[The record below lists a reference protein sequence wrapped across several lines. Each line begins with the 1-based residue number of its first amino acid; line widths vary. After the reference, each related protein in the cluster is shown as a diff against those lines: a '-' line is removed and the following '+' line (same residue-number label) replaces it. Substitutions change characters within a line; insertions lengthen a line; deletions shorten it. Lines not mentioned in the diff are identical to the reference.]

1 MAARVPDQILAELPG
16 AARIA
21 AATFEQDVQPWQQD
35 QGDRVQRV
43 EVVPDVP
50 PGRRVGRTGR
60 DPGGGNDAVSAGT
73 GDLGRL
79 RRDDPRGE
87 PVFDADRIQLCG
99 GRHGLPTECIGV
111 MQRAADVVP
120 VQEDCRA
127 FPLERPEC
135 CG

>member
-1 MAARVPDQILAELPG
+1 MAARVPDQFLAELPG
-16 AARIA
+16 PAWIA

-35 QGDRVQRV
+35 QRDRVQPV
-43 EVVPDVP
+43 EVVPDIP

-60 DPGGGNDAVSAGT
+60 DPGGCDDAVGT
-73 GDLGRL
+73 DPGDLGRL
-79 RRDDPRGE
+79 RGDDACGE

-99 GRHGLPTECIGV
+99 RRRGLPTECIGV
-111 MQRAADVVP
+111 MQRAADIVP
-120 VQEDCRA
+120 VQEHGRT